1 MQTKITFRYC
11 YFGYMGVYHESNVKN
26 CFIWSIIF
34 YHLKDFN
41 IFVLKCSSLLV
52 GLVPF
57 TWLVE
62 GDGMENDSV
71 VLVVGIAR
79 VGMDAV
85 DVVFVGDGDGVMSL
99 IHTAPETKWYPVGQ
113 VPLDSGRTTI
123 GILVVIVTLL
133 PVPVLLVCFRNCDN
147 GVGDGDAVDVDVDGE
162 YDCCAYTWILLLKV
176 AKTSILATA
185 ENIVKINRV

>member
-1 MQTKITFRYC
+1 
-11 YFGYMGVYHESNVKN
+11 MGVYHGSNVKN

-34 YHLKDFN
+34 YHLNWLLKDFN

-71 VLVVGIAR
+71 VLVVGIAG
-79 VGMDAV
+79 VGIDAV
-85 DVVFVGDGDGVMSL
+85 DVVFVGDGVMSL

-113 VPLDSGRTTI
+113 VPPGSGRTTV

-133 PVPVLLVCFRNCDN
+133 PLQVLLVCFRNCDN
-147 GVGDGDAVDVDVDGE
+147 GIGDVDAVDVDGE
-162 YDCCAYTWILLLKV
+162 YDCCAYTWILLLEV